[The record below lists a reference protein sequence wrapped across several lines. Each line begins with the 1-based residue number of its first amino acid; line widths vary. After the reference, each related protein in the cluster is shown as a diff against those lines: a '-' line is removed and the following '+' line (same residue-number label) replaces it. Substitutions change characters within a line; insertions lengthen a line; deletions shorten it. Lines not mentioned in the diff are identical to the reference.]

1 MGEYFTAYC
10 YNPENGYDFGKEQQ
24 VPPNLFIRSSFRDYG
39 DFNPTY
45 PTTQDTSQFEQIDE
59 DRRAIVKNPIDGEDS
74 VYNWFAE
81 TGRTKSLGLR
91 LQSNPDHTGEAYYV
105 GMHMRS
111 NNWVYTPEP
120 QLKAGTVVT
129 MSVYIY
135 NNDDYAHTFNT
146 RTNESND
153 PIKWNGASESFTGT
167 SVKIEAKSWARL
179 EWQHTLKYNHEGSYS
194 EQGDLGMRV
203 YQAKLSGTIKA
214 DFIIAMPKVEAGTKA
229 TPYRD
234 TAYEFGSTTYW
245 RTHDPAFR
253 PYVGKGV
260 TDSDNW
266 EDYTNWTQ
274 VSTESL
280 DNRNAD
286 IGYTKAEVH
295 CLMLPEDA
303 GQGIGGQ
310 RPKIWVGI
318 DSDTFN
324 VATGRTVQFSQL
336 NRELNFVGHIA
347 ENETDNEGAYNY
359 NDSTWVNMG
368 DIMYCSQNGLL
379 IDPVVGEMA
388 NLGEDGSQHTQG
400 TLMRVD
406 EVARDIIYNLGASYT
421 GAFANVDYNQECE
434 SFRPKTASLKVAS
447 KSHPDASGGAG
458 SYIEQI
464 WQYGM
469 TTKPYKINRFTTNSK
484 WTKAI
489 TNFIYNDGVTVFS
502 RIWNEM
508 PDWFRGG
515 NMGDIKPLPQRI
527 MMINMTTKKWW
538 WFDYNKKT
546 GLWERSA
553 EKTRASSAPTLI
565 TTAYANG
572 LPKDGKLKGAV
583 IFTDTNYAD
592 YSSKMMPSSLGLD
605 ILFPDERKEN
615 CYYAPMWHDNSYRSD
630 MYYWGDTSLVRNNF
644 NFNDQK
650 YGVFGVYEIN
660 LMSGTMT
667 LRRVWNR

>member
-10 YNPENGYDFGKEQQ
+10 YNPETGYDFAKTQQ
-24 VPPNLFIRSSFRDYG
+24 VPPNLFTGSSFKGYG
-39 DFNPTY
+39 NFSPTK
-45 PTTQDTSQFEQIDE
+45 PTTQNTSQFEQIDGNNW
-59 DRRAIVKNPIDGEDS
+59 AIVKNPINGEDNVS
-74 VYNWFAE
+74 NWFPE

-105 GMHMRS
+105 GMHMRV
-111 NNWVYTPEP
+111 NNWIYSPET

-129 MSVYIY
+129 MSVYVY

-153 PIKWNGASESFTGT
+153 PNKWNGASENFAGA
-167 SVKIEAKSWARL
+167 SVRIEPKTWARL
-179 EWQHTLKYNHEGSYS
+179 EWQYTLKYNHEGTYK

-214 DFIIAMPKVEAGTKA
+214 DFIIAMPKVEAGTQA

-234 TAYEFGSTTYW
+234 TAYEFRSTAYW
-245 RTHDPAFR
+245 TTHDPVFR
-253 PYVGKGV
+253 PYVGKSL

-266 EDYTNWTQ
+266 EDYTGWTQ

-295 CLMLPEDA
+295 CLNLPEDA
-303 GQGIGGQ
+303 WQGIGAV

-347 ENETDNEGAYNY
+347 ECETDNTGAYNY

-388 NLGEDGSQHTQG
+388 NLGDDGSQYTTG
-400 TLMRVD
+400 TLTRVD
-406 EVARDIIYNLGASYT
+406 EVARDIIRNLGASYT
-421 GAFANVDYNQECE
+421 GAFADIDYNQESE
-434 SFRPKTASLKVAS
+434 SFRPKTAGLKVAS

-458 SYIEQI
+458 AYIEGI
-464 WQYGM
+464 WNYGM
-469 TTKPYKINRFTTNSK
+469 TTKPYKINRFTTASK
-484 WTKAI
+484 WTKGI
-489 TNFIYNDGVTVFS
+489 TNFIYNNGVSVFNRS
-502 RIWNEM
+502 LQDM
-508 PDWFRGG
+508 SDWFREG

-527 MMINMTTKKWW
+527 MMINMSTKKWW
-538 WFDYNKKT
+538 WFNYNAKT
-546 GLWERSA
+546 RLWERSA
-553 EKTRASSAPTLI
+553 EKARASSAPTLI
-565 TTAYANG
+565 STAYANG
-572 LPKDGKLKGAV
+572 LPKDGKLKGSV

-592 YSSKMMPSSLGLD
+592 YSSKMLPSSLGLD

-615 CYYAPMWHDNSYRSD
+615 CYYAPMWHDNNYRSN
-630 MYYWGDTSLVRNNF
+630 MMYWGDTAYVRSNF
-644 NFNDQK
+644 VNNDQK
-650 YGVFGVYEIN
+650 YGQFGVYDIN

-667 LRRVWNR
+667 LRRVWNV

>member
-10 YNPENGYDFGKEQQ
+10 YNPETGYDFAKTQQ
-24 VPPNLFIRSSFRDYG
+24 VPPNLMENSDLQLYNNI
-39 DFNPTY
+39 NPQK
-45 PTTQDTSQFEQIDE
+45 PTDIATKQFEQIDNE
-59 DRRAIVKNPIDGEDS
+59 MRADITKES
-74 VYNWFAE
+74 VYPWFKE
-81 TGRTKSLGLR
+81 TGRTKAQALR
-91 LQSNPDHTGEAYYV
+91 CKGTVEENSSGYFV
-105 GMHMRS
+105 GMHMCTF
-111 NNWVYTPEP
+111 NWVYTPA
-120 QLKAGTVVT
+120 QLKAGTVIT
-129 MSVYIY
+129 MSVYVY

-153 PIKWNGASESFTGT
+153 PLIWNNASTDTAGATN
-167 SVKIEAKSWARL
+167 VNIEPKTWKRI
-179 EWQHTLKYNHEGSYS
+179 EWKYTLKYDHIGSFN
-194 EQGDLGMRV
+194 EVGDLGMRV
-203 YQAKLSGTIKA
+203 YQHRLSQGVKA
-214 DFIIAMPKVEAGTKA
+214 DFLIAMPKVETGTKA
-229 TPYRD
+229 TPYRMTED
-234 TAYEFGSTTYW
+234 DEKASTLW
-245 RTHDPAFR
+245 RTHDPYYL
-253 PYVGKGV
+253 PYVGRAT

-266 EDYTNWTQ
+266 EDYTGWEQ

-295 CLMLPEDA
+295 CLSLPEDA
-303 GQGIGGQ
+303 SQGIGGQ

-347 ENETDNEGAYNY
+347 ENETDNGGAYNY

-388 NLGEDGSQHTQG
+388 NLGEDGSQYTSG
-400 TLMRVD
+400 TLTRVD
-406 EVARDIIYNLGASYT
+406 EVARDIIRNLGASYT
-421 GAFANVDYNQECE
+421 GAFADIDYNQESE

-464 WQYGM
+464 WNYGM
-469 TTKPYKINRFTTNSK
+469 TTKPYKINRFTTKSK

-502 RIWNEM
+502 RMWNEM

-538 WFDYNKKT
+538 WFNYNKKT

-553 EKTRASSAPTLI
+553 EKARASSAPTLI
-565 TTAYANG
+565 STAYANG

-630 MYYWGDTSLVRNNF
+630 MYYWGNTSLVRNNF